1 MHRDLKPE
9 NFVYE
14 NDAADA
20 ELKLIDFG
28 LSTKFMWGDAKA
40 MESVVGSPQFVA
52 PEVLKANY
60 GQSCDVWSCGVLLYI
75 LLSGKFP
82 FEGSNHVET
91 FKAVLS
97 KNPEME
103 TEVWQKI
110 SKQAK

>member
-1 MHRDLKPE
+1 
-9 NFVYE
+9 
-14 NDAADA
+14 
-20 ELKLIDFG
+20 
-28 LSTKFMWGDAKA
+28 MWGDAKA